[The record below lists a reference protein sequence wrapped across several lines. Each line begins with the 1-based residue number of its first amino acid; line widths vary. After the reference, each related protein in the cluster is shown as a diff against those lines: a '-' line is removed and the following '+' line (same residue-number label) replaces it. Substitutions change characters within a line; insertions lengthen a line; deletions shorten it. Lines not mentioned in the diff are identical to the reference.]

1 MIPVNKSVNIGLIEE
16 SEIDAVAELSARAY
30 EADYTI
36 SPGYRS
42 SIVAVRERVEAD
54 QVWVARDAASG
65 ALLGTVSTPR
75 PGAIMTQVAQPGE
88 MDFRLLAVDPSAR
101 RRGIGELLVEHVI
114 GLARERGIEHLVMN
128 SGPEMVGAH
137 RLYERMGFRRML
149 DREPL
154 LTFPDGRQVKVL
166 AFGLNT
172 QQHAHSGPA
181 ESH

>member
-1 MIPVNKSVNIGLIEE
+1 MNNSVTISLIDE

-30 EADYTI
+30 EADYTL

-42 SIVAVRERVEAD
+42 SIVGVRERVMVD
-54 QVWVARDAASG
+54 QVWVAKDAATG
-65 ALLGTVSTPR
+65 EMLGTVSTPR
-75 PGAIMTQVAQPGE
+75 PGAVMTQVALPGE
-88 MDFRLLAVDPSAR
+88 MDFRLLAVEPGAR

-114 GLARERGIEHLVMN
+114 GLARERGVAQVVLN

-154 LTFPDGRQVKVL
+154 QTFPDGSQAKLL
-166 AFGLNT
+166 AFGFKV
-172 QQHAHSGPA
+172 
-181 ESH
+181 